1 MPSTTIINIKTYKKL
16 YNLISFFL
24 LMTVLIGEDNGQ
36 LSADWVNT
44 SDQSPKKV
52 KAIISD
58 ATRDITIKS
67 STVIDKAKYKIEVE
81 NDERIG
87 QFNDIKADMRARL
100 NNAIDDKNS
109 IAMTVNDLKDE
120 VALQRSNLKNYRQ
133 KISDADSSIVNSNKL
148 IQEEKDRVQDELTK
162 IPFYEVLIGKIE
174 NLPSD
179 ADPIPYEDA
188 IASKISREAINAQL
202 GLKIIKKTII
212 EDGTL
217 SDESISTLLK
227 GKANTKLT
235 RVKKQKEDED
245 GNVFFDLY
253 RYGLVAV
260 YPFQENDV
268 ILTKAKESKIEVE
281 VEVVMSVEQKI
292 TKNLDRDS
300 KNKLRNLIN
309 EKKLKIAESGSQVK
323 RLART
328 AKQVIKK
335 EKGKIS
341 TNKGSIENYS
351 NKISIDEPT
360 LNYDISELDGYIEEM
375 QAININYHAAQNTYN
390 DHVAGEEHI
399 EVIVGEGVEIS
410 SKSMED
416 QFSEIAANTY
426 EEFTTSIK
434 SEYLKEESE
443 LKGETLSEIKE
454 SKKSDVKLNSIK
466 IVGKFS
472 EEGRGGKI
480 DLIVYVAYNFGFEF
494 EESID
499 TPISGTIKSTPSN
512 SQLSSFTN
520 QEMPLK
526 PENNLKVTSKPSG
539 AETFIS
545 GRKLGV
551 TPFSTY
557 VDPGTYSLVLKKDG
571 YQPGMDVITIK
582 ESGMARSK
590 TNLARTAVA
599 DKTEQQNKSP
609 ALLSK
614 KNLILAGG
622 GAAILGGALLL
633 LNQDEEET
641 QQTGSVSISI
651 DIP

>member
-1 MPSTTIINIKTYKKL
+1 MHSTTIMNIITYKKL
-16 YNLISFFL
+16 HHLISFFL
-24 LMTVLIGEDNGQ
+24 LMTILIGGDNSQ
-36 LSADWVNT
+36 LSAGWVNT

-52 KAIISD
+52 KAIISN
-58 ATRDITIKS
+58 ATRDIKIKS
-67 STVIDKAKYKIEVE
+67 STVIDKAKDTIEAE
-81 NDERIG
+81 NDERTG
-87 QFNDIKADMRARL
+87 VFNDRKADMRAHL
-100 NNAIDDKNS
+100 NNAIDEKNS
-109 IAMTVNDLKDE
+109 IAMTVNDLKDD

-148 IQEEKDRVQDELTK
+148 VQEEKDRVQDELTK
-162 IPFYEVLIGKIE
+162 IPFYEVLVGKFQ

-179 ADPIPYEDA
+179 VDPIPYEDA

-202 GLKIIKKTII
+202 GLNIIKKTII

-235 RVKKQKEDED
+235 RVKKQKEDEE
-245 GNVFFDLY
+245 GNVLFDLY

-260 YPFQENDV
+260 YPFQEDDV
-268 ILTKAKESKIEVE
+268 DLSKAKESKIEVE
-281 VEVVMSVEQKI
+281 VEVVMSAGQGI
-292 TKNLDRDS
+292 TENLGRDD

-309 EKKLKIAESGSQVK
+309 EKKLKIAESESQVK

-341 TNKGSIENYS
+341 TNKGVIENYN
-351 NKISIDEPT
+351 NKISIEEPT
-360 LNYDISELDGYIEEM
+360 LNYDISELEGYIEEM
-375 QAININYHAAQNTYN
+375 QTINTNFHTAQNAYN

-399 EVIVGEGVEIS
+399 EVIIGEGVEIS
-410 SKSMED
+410 TRSMED

-443 LKGETLSEIKE
+443 LQGATLSEIKE

-494 EESID
+494 EEAGLPVD
-499 TPISGTIKSTPSN
+499 LVVDGRPTFKS
-512 SQLSSFTN
+512 
-520 QEMPLK
+520 K
-526 PENNLKVTSKPSG
+526 PEPENDKPVKEPTKNYNVNIVTTPAGATAMSG
-539 AETFIS
+539 GKKI
-545 GRKLGV
+545 GK
-551 TPFSTY
+551 TPLQAY
-557 VDPGTYSLVLKKDG
+557 LE
-571 YQPGMDVITIK
+571 PGMNSLNIQKKGYKPKMDVLDIPNYGVLDLEYT
-582 ESGMARSK
+582 
-590 TNLARTAVA
+590 LVPLPV
-599 DKTEQQNKSP
+599 DEQKNNKWLVWGVIG
-609 ALLSK
+609 AAA
-614 KNLILAGG
+614 IGG
-622 GAAILGGALLL
+622 GVYYLTLP
-633 LNQDEEET
+633 EEVE
-641 QQTGSVSISI
+641 TGSIILSIA
-651 DIP
+651 IP

>member
-1 MPSTTIINIKTYKKL
+1 MNIITYCKL
-16 YNLISFFL
+16 HNLISFFL
-24 LMTVLIGEDNGQ
+24 LLSFLMGQ
-36 LSADWVNT
+36 EEKQMSADWVNT

-67 STVIDKAKYKIEVE
+67 STVIDKAKNKIEVE

-87 QFNDIKADMRARL
+87 QFNDIKADMRASL

-162 IPFYEVLIGKIE
+162 IPFYEVLIGKVE

-188 IASKISREAINAQL
+188 IASKISRAAINAQL
-202 GLKIIKKTII
+202 GLKIINKTIV
-212 EDGTL
+212 EDGIL

-260 YPFQENDV
+260 YPFQEDDV
-268 ILTKAKESKIEVE
+268 ALSKAKESKIEVK
-281 VEVVMSVEQKI
+281 VEVVRRAGDGI
-292 TKNLDRDS
+292 TENLGRDS

-309 EKKLKIAESGSQVK
+309 EKKLKIAESASQVK

-341 TNKGSIENYS
+341 TNKGFIENYN
-351 NKISIDEPT
+351 NKISIEEPT

-375 QAININYHAAQNTYN
+375 QAIKINFHAVQNTYN
-390 DHVAGEEHI
+390 DHVAGEQHI

-416 QFSEIAANTY
+416 QFSEIAASTY

-494 EESID
+494 EEAID

-512 SQLSSFTN
+512 SQLSSITKK
-520 QEMPLK
+520 ERPLK
-526 PENNLKVTSKPSG
+526 LKDNLNVTSKPSG
-539 AETFIS
+539 ANVSVS
-545 GRKLGV
+545 GRKIGV
-551 TPFSTY
+551 TPLSTY
-557 VDPGTYSLVLKKDG
+557 LEPGTHNLVFSKAG
-571 YQPGMDVITIK
+571 YQPGMDLITIK
-582 ESGMARSK
+582 ASGLTRSK
-590 TNLARTAVA
+590 TNLIRTAVA
-599 DKTEQQNKSP
+599 DKTEQQKKGGNK
-609 ALLSK
+609 L
-614 KNLILAGG
+614 LILAGT
-622 GAAILGGALLL
+622 AILGGGAAFYLIS
-633 LNQDEEET
+633 QQGEET
-641 QQTGSVSISI
+641 PQTGFVSISI
-651 DIP
+651 NIP

>member
-1 MPSTTIINIKTYKKL
+1 MNIKTYKKL

-24 LMTVLIGEDNGQ
+24 LMTVLIGEDNSQ
-36 LSADWVNT
+36 LSADWVNA

-67 STVIDKAKYKIEVE
+67 STVIDKAKNKIEVE

-87 QFNDIKADMRARL
+87 QFNDIKADVRARL

-133 KISDADSSIVNSNKL
+133 KISDANSSIVNSNKR

-162 IPFYEVLIGKIE
+162 IPFYEVLVGKFQ
-174 NLPSD
+174 NLPSG

-202 GLKIIKKTII
+202 GLSIVNETII

-217 SDESISTLLK
+217 SGESISTLLK

-245 GNVFFDLY
+245 GNVSFDLY

-260 YPFQENDV
+260 YPFQADDV
-268 ILTKAKESKIEVE
+268 GLSKGKESNIEVE
-281 VEVVMSVEQKI
+281 VEIVMSVGDGI
-292 TKNLDRDS
+292 TESLGRDD

-335 EKGKIS
+335 EKGKIN
-341 TNKGSIENYS
+341 TNKGFIENYN
-351 NKISIDEPT
+351 NKISIEEPT

-375 QAININYHAAQNTYN
+375 QAININFHATQNTYN

-399 EVIVGEGVEIS
+399 QVIVGEGVEIS

-499 TPISGTIKSTPSN
+499 TPISDTIKSTPSN
-512 SQLSSFTN
+512 SQLSPFTK

-526 PENNLKVTSKPSG
+526 PEDNLKVTSKPSG
-539 AETFIS
+539 AEIFIE
-545 GRKLGV
+545 GRKIGV
-551 TPFSTY
+551 TPFSTFY
-557 VDPGTYSLVLKKDG
+557 NPGTYGIIIKKEG
-571 YQPGMDVITIK
+571 YKDGMDVVIIK
-582 ESGMARSK
+582 QTGMTRSIA
-590 TNLARTAVA
+590 TLSA
-599 DKTEQQNKSP
+599 NKAGKGTS
-609 ALLSK
+609 LFSK
-614 KNLILAGG
+614 KNLFLTGG
-622 GAAILGGALLL
+622 GVAILGGAIVL
-633 LNQDEEET
+633 LNQSEKET

-651 DIP
+651 NIP